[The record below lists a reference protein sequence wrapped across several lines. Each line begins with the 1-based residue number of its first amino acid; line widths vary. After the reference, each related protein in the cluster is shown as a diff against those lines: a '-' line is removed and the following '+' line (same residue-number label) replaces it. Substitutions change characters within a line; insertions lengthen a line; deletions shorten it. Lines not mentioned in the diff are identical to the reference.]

1 MPYRYIVIW
10 RYGRISIQQGT
21 SFWYK
26 HTNGVFSDLIWL
38 LFTNFTQ
45 VFLVMDL
52 SREYVLEVLGKIM
65 DPDLKKD
72 IVSLNFVEELKI
84 DEQSITVTVYSS
96 NPALHARKR
105 LQEAVEFN
113 LKREFEGIVINC
125 TVQALPAEAKE
136 AHRKF
141 LPEVKNIVAI
151 ASGKGGVGKSTVTAN
166 LAGGLAKA
174 GYRVGIVDADIYG
187 PSMPT
192 MFDVVNDRPTMID
205 VEGKPKISPV
215 VAYGIKILSIG
226 FFTDQDNAV
235 VWRGPMAAK
244 ALTQMFTDAEWGKLD
259 YLLIDLPPG
268 TGDIHL
274 SLVQTVPLDG
284 AVIVSTPQ
292 EVALADAR
300 KGINMFKLDTINVPV
315 IGVVENMAWFTPAE
329 LPDNKYFIF
338 GRDGAKNL
346 AQGMGVPL
354 LGQIPLV
361 QSVREAG
368 DVGKPAVFQ
377 DNTPTST
384 AFEEL
389 VRIFVQ
395 EVEVAKAQKPL
406 KKQHV

>member
-1 MPYRYIVIW
+1 MEL
-10 RYGRISIQQGT
+10 T
-21 SFWYK
+21 
-26 HTNGVFSDLIWL
+26 
-38 LFTNFTQ
+38 
-45 VFLVMDL
+45 
-52 SREYVLEVLGKIM
+52 REKVLEVLGAIIE
-65 DPDLKKD
+65 PDLKQD
-72 IVSLNFVEELKI
+72 IVSANLVENLEITEGKI
-84 DEQSITVTVYSS
+84 KLTVLVS

-105 LQEAVEFN
+105 MTEAIDFN
-113 LKREFEGIVINC
+113 LKKSFGEDLSVESEVKG
-125 TVQALPAEAKE
+125 LPAEAKT
-136 AHRKF
+136 AHRKI
-141 LPEVKNIVAI
+141 LPEVKNVIAI

-192 MFDVVNDRPTMID
+192 MFDVVTDKPTMID
-205 VEGKPKISPV
+205 IDGVPKISPV
-215 VAYGIKILSIG
+215 VSYGIKILSIG
-226 FFTDQDNAV
+226 FFTEQDSAV

-244 ALTQMFTDAEWGKLD
+244 ALTQMFTDAYWGKLD

-315 IGVVENMAWFTPAE
+315 IGMVENMAWFTPAE
-329 LPDNKYFIF
+329 LPDNKYYIF

-346 AQGMGVPL
+346 AAGMDVPF
-354 LGQIPLV
+354 LGHVPLV

-368 DVGKPAVFQ
+368 DIGRPAVFQ
-377 DNTPTST
+377 ENTPISE
-384 AFEEL
+384 AFDEL
-389 VRIFVQ
+389 VVTFVEQ
-395 EVEVAKAQKPL
+395 VKVLKAKTKE
-406 KKQHV
+406 HVN